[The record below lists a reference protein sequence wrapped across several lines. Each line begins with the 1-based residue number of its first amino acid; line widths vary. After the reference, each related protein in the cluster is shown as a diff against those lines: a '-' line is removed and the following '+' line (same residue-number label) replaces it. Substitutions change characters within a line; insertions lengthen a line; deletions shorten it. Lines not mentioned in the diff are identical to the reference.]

1 MKFLVIP
8 ILILLCVP
16 FNQLHAKKNELG
28 DMGTGT
34 FSLEE
39 EAKAAKESK
48 EDPQLEMQKE
58 EQQEEDEN
66 LDSFGQDK
74 FNENVDPEMYEID
87 KEE

>member
-8 ILILLCVP
+8 TLILLCVP
-16 FNQLHAKKNELG
+16 INQLHAQKNEPG

-34 FSLEE
+34 FSVKE
-39 EAKAAKESK
+39 ESK
-48 EDPQLEMQKE
+48 EDPQLGMQKE
-58 EQQEEDEN
+58 EQQKEEDEN

-74 FNENVDPEMYEID
+74 FNENVDPEMYETD